1 MLNDFDIQIAT
12 RFVFGRGVE
21 GSCGEEVRGLGASKV
36 LLHYDGGDYL
46 EASGLLERVR
56 ESLRSVGVEFAEL
69 GGVQPNPRLE
79 LVREGIAL
87 CRERGL
93 EAVVA
98 IGGGSAI
105 DSAKAIGLGA
115 ASERD
120 VWDFFLGKAE
130 PVSTLPVVAVL
141 TCPASGSESSQVV
154 VVNNEAEHAKL
165 LVSHPVVRPAVAI
178 MDPELSATLPARQ
191 TACGLVDMFC
201 HVCER
206 YFTDDAD
213 FGILDRMS
221 EGVLRTV
228 VEVGPALMENLGDYG
243 LRSEIMWAATVA
255 QNNSLGMGRNQDWST
270 HALSNELSALYD
282 IAHGAT
288 ISAVMASWM
297 RYVRPSNPERFARF
311 AREVFG
317 VDDASL
323 DVDATGEAGIDACE
337 RFFADLG
344 MPVSLQEV
352 GVGEEGIEPMLDKIE
367 FFGDDR
373 AIGSV
378 RRLSRED
385 CAEIFRMALV
395 RPMGGE
401 AR

>member
-12 RFVFGRGVE
+12 RFVFGRAAE
-21 GSCGEEVRGLGASKV
+21 DRCGSEARALGASKV

-46 EASGLLERVR
+46 EASGLLERLR
-56 ESLRSVGVEFAEL
+56 ESLRSAGVEFVEL

-79 LVREGIAL
+79 LVYEGIAL
-87 CRERGL
+87 CREHGL

-98 IGGGSAI
+98 VGGGSAI

-115 ASERD
+115 AYDGD
-120 VWDFFLGKAE
+120 VWDLFLGKAE
-130 PVSTLPVVAVL
+130 PVATLPVVAVL

-178 MDPELSATLPARQ
+178 MDPQLSCTLPARQ

-221 EGVLRTV
+221 EGVLRTI
-228 VEVGPALMENLGDYG
+228 VEVGPELMENLDDYA

-297 RYVRPSNPERFARF
+297 RYVCSSNPERFARF
-311 AREVFG
+311 AREVFD
-317 VDDASL
+317 VRDESL
-323 DVDATGEAGIDACE
+323 DVAATASAGIDACE

-344 MPVSLQEV
+344 MPVSLEEV

-367 FFGDDR
+367 FFGDDH

-378 RRLSRED
+378 RRLTRED
-385 CAEIFRMALV
+385 CAEIFRMSLV
-395 RPMGGE
+395 RKLGGE
-401 AR
+401 A

>member
-12 RFVFGRGVE
+12 RFVFGHAAEDRC
-21 GSCGEEVRGLGASKV
+21 GSEARALGASKV

-46 EASGLLERVR
+46 EASGLLERLR
-56 ESLRSVGVEFAEL
+56 ESLRSAGVEFVEL

-79 LVREGIAL
+79 LVYEGIAL
-87 CRERGL
+87 CREHGL

-98 IGGGSAI
+98 AGGGSAI

-115 ASERD
+115 AYDGD
-120 VWDFFLGKAE
+120 VWDLFLGKAE
-130 PVSTLPVVAVL
+130 PVATLPVVAVL

-178 MDPELSATLPARQ
+178 MDPQLSCTLPARQ

-221 EGVLRTV
+221 EGVLRTI
-228 VEVGPALMENLGDYG
+228 VEVGPKLMENLGDYA

-282 IAHGAT
+282 IAHGET

-297 RYVRPSNPERFARF
+297 RYVCPSNPERFARF
-311 AREVFG
+311 AREVFD
-317 VDDASL
+317 VRDEAL
-323 DVDATGEAGIDACE
+323 DIDATGSAGIDACE
-337 RFFADLG
+337 RFFAGLG
-344 MPVSLQEV
+344 MPVSLEEV

-378 RRLSRED
+378 RRLTREG
-385 CAEIFRMALV
+385 CAEIFRMSLV
-395 RPMGGE
+395 RDLGVD
-401 AR
+401 A